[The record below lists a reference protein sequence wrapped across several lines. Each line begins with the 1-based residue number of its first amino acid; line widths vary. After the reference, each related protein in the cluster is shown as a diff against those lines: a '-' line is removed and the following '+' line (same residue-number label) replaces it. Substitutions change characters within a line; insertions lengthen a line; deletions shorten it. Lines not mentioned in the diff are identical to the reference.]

1 MQKKAIITI
10 TNSNYNEHTG
20 PLFKKLHILTFTDMF
35 NHQIKKFMYKF
46 FCNDLP
52 SGLTDIFQKKTKIYM
67 DITPDIGMTHTQLLD
82 ELQYLVTHLFT
93 KDPNLA

>member
-1 MQKKAIITI
+1 MQNKAIRTI

-35 NHQIKKFMYKF
+35 NLQIKKFMYKF

-52 SGLTDIFQKKTKIYM
+52 SGLTDIFQRNSDIHEHNTRHRHDPHTATRRTALSSYTFIHKKIM
-67 DITPDIGMTHTQLLD
+67 
-82 ELQYLVTHLFT
+82 
-93 KDPNLA
+93 A